1 MRPSFFRS
9 YFQFSKAERTGLLV
23 LLAFIAFS
31 WCLPVVGSFFSPP
44 VATDTT
50 GFAAAVTTFEQQ
62 LATALHKSPARTN
75 NHSGDLSALP
85 VSNTPALF
93 YFDPNTLPANDWE
106 RLGVPPRTIRTI
118 QNYIRKGGR
127 FHKQEDLQKI
137 YGLSPVVYQRLVS
150 YVRIPDEAK
159 VPAGLKKSGVDS
171 FRTGNRP
178 AFFSSRERP
187 PLPLI
192 AINTADI
199 LSWQALPGIGPV
211 LARRIVT
218 FRERLGGFYA
228 IAQVAETYGL
238 PDTTFKKIQALL
250 RLDNGLLRKI
260 DINHTD
266 EKSLADHPYISQ
278 KLAGLIVRYRNAH
291 GPFSQLDDLRSIPLV
306 DEIIY
311 RKIEH
316 YIQIK
321 F

>member
-1 MRPSFFRS
+1 MRQSFFRQ
-9 YFQFSKAERTGLLV
+9 YFQFSKAERTGLIVLLV
-23 LLAFIAFS
+23 LIAFS
-31 WCLPVVGSFFSPP
+31 WCLPVCVSYFSTP
-44 VATDTT
+44 VATDTI
-50 GFAAAVTTFEQQ
+50 GFTAAVTAFEQQ
-62 LATALHKSPARTN
+62 LKAAVRKSPARV
-75 NHSGDLSALP
+75 HDHVDKRSAPP
-85 VSNTPALF
+85 VRNTAALF
-93 YFDPNTLPANDWE
+93 YFNPNSLPASDWQQ
-106 RLGVPPRTIRTI
+106 LGMPPRTISII
-118 QNYIRKGGR
+118 QNYLRKGGR
-127 FHKQEDLQKI
+127 FRKKEDLQKI
-137 YGLSPVVYQRLVS
+137 YGLSPAMYDRLAN

-159 VPAGLKKSGVDS
+159 TPAGLQTGKADS
-171 FRTGNRP
+171 FRIRGRQV
-178 AFFSSRERP
+178 FFNNRERTTSP
-187 PLPLI
+187 VI
-192 AINTADI
+192 DINTADT

-266 EKSLADHPYISQ
+266 EKSLADHPYISY
-278 KLAGLIVRYRNAH
+278 KLARLIVRYRNAH
-291 GPFSQLDDLRSIPLV
+291 GPFSQLTDLRSIPLV

-321 F
+321 L